1 MRKIVCF
8 SFFMLSAYFAFSEEG
23 KVPCWVSGDSSK
35 VITSQEAILKTYLLP
50 IDLSDPQGDAK
61 KRITHGDYRLVGIG
75 GVGLKY
81 PALDKSDEN
90 RNILCKF
97 GGRYIRGTRDAHE
110 SENHTQL
117 MSRFTAYAKAYNEV
131 IIGYYNPH
139 SRTLTN

>member
-1 MRKIVCF
+1 
-8 SFFMLSAYFAFSEEG
+8 MLSASFAFSEEE

-81 PALDKSDEN
+81 PALDKSEN

-97 GGRYIRGTRDAHE
+97 GGRYIQGTSDAHE
-110 SENHTQL
+110 SKNHAQL

-131 IIGYYNPH
+131 IIDYYKRKNRGQP
-139 SRTLTN
+139 